1 MWTGAEPGA
10 QPSYPRPGSVAG
22 RLKWATPICPA
33 RLLMTAF
40 RTEPKVRQRTYIH
53 TLLFTSHSALSN
65 HPKEKCQINH
75 LRRVSQSGFCLLTTV
90 QTRYKPGLVSCRPL
104 IGLIHIHSFVHPPC
118 DTYFP
123 KPASLYCRAV
133 KQTNYHPT
141 ITIYFISEYSRTH
154 GRTWTLHTGRPG
166 IVQELITHPL
176 WPTNY
181 WHTNKKVIS
190 QLILDYL
197 IILLRKS
204 FVQF

>member
-40 RTEPKVRQRTYIH
+40 RTEPKVRQRTYVH

-141 ITIYFISEYSRTH
+141 ITYHNYHLLHFGVLTYSWENMNTPHRKTRDCSRTN
-154 GRTWTLHTGRPG
+154 
-166 IVQELITHPL
+166 HPS
-176 WPTNY
+176 TVA
-181 WHTNKKVIS
+181 HK
-190 QLILDYL
+190 
-197 IILLRKS
+197 LLTYK
-204 FVQF
+204 